1 MAANRRILGLA
12 GLCGLA
18 AAPATSAT
26 FQLGVNLSDS
36 IRPVTHAASGSLYG
50 ITETLPAD
58 INAMVAPLKP
68 RALTNPALS
77 GTGRQQPIGA
87 AIPVA
92 RRVASVGTRVQIRL
106 PDVLPGWPYKWPGQ
120 AAWLNEVKNVI
131 AARKASG
138 LTNWDGY
145 EIWNEPPDT
154 WPSSNGDFNT
164 LCWKPTYD
172 LLRSQDPGIRIIGP
186 SFSFYNSTRMS
197 DFLKF
202 AKANNCLPD
211 VVTWH
216 QWGSGAFVGA
226 LENYR
231 ALEKSLGI
239 APRAIS
245 INEYSSKISDPYEGS
260 PGYSVP
266 FIAKFERHGV
276 ESAMISW
283 WWVAL
288 PGRMGSLL
296 TSGNQKGG
304 GWHLYKWYGDMS
316 GYMARTVPPNDKSD
330 GVDAFANVDKSRQSA
345 SVVLG
350 GNGVGTVNVKV
361 EGVPSWM
368 GSSVDVKVEQVT
380 WADKDTPVGG
390 PTTLST
396 NRYTVTNGSF
406 TVPVNVTSQFY
417 GYRMSLAPATSS
429 RLERGIGGFADHAR
443 TYRIADLQGRSSLV
457 VSVPAGRTLESAIDR
472 ASIRPGVYVATP
484 GAGDDATMR
493 IVVPGR

>member
-1 MAANRRILGLA
+1 MIKSSRILSWMGLGAVAASPAMAA
-12 GLCGLA
+12 
-18 AAPATSAT
+18 T
-26 FQLGVNLSDS
+26 FDVSVALSDS

-77 GTGRQQPIGA
+77 GSGRQQPIGA

-92 RRVASVGTRVQIRL
+92 RRVASLGTRVQIRL

-120 AAWLNEVKNVI
+120 ATWLNEVRNVI

-154 WPSSNGDFNT
+154 WPASNGDFNT

-172 LLRSQDPGIRIIGP
+172 LLRAQDPGIRIIGP
-186 SFSFYNSTRMS
+186 SFSFYSSSRMS

-211 VVTWH
+211 VISWH
-216 QWGSGAFVGA
+216 QWGSKDFVGS

-231 ALEKSLGI
+231 ALERSLGI
-239 APRAIS
+239 SPRAIS
-245 INEYSSKISDPYEGS
+245 INEYSSKISDPYEGC

-288 PGRMGSLL
+288 PGRLGSLL

-304 GWHLYKWYGDMS
+304 GWHLYKWYGDMA

-330 GVDAFANVDKSRQSA
+330 GVDAFANVHRASQSA
-345 SVVLG
+345 SIVVG
-350 GNGVGTVNVKV
+350 GNSIGTVNVKV
-361 EGVPSWM
+361 GGVPSWM
-368 GSSVDVKVEQVT
+368 GSSVNVKVEQVV
-380 WADKDTPVGG
+380 WSNKDTPVNG

-396 NRYTVTNGSF
+396 SKMNVVNGSF

-417 GYRMSLAPATSS
+417 GYRVSITPAASTDVLRTPGRAAGDAEVY
-429 RLERGIGGFADHAR
+429 RLMDLRGRDA
-443 TYRIADLQGRSSLV
+443 GR
-457 VSVPAGRTLESAIDR
+457 VSVPSGESLESALAR
-472 ASIRPGVYVATP
+472 TATRSGVLLATP
-484 GAGDDATMR
+484 TSAVGAVVR
-493 IVVPGR
+493 VVVPAR